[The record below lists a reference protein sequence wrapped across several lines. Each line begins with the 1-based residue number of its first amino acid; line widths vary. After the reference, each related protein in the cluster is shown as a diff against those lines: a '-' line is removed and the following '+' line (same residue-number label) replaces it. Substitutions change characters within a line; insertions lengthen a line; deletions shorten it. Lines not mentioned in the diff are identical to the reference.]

1 MNEKQA
7 AEHAH
12 EERVAELA
20 EAFLE
25 QLRQGKRFSV
35 AEYAAQFPQEEA
47 DLLELLPAMETME
60 HLGQS
65 ATRPVRDAVASY
77 PDVLGDFRL
86 LERIGSGGMGTVFR
100 AMQMSLN
107 REVAVKILA
116 PSWNADANHCEAFEN
131 ESRVI
136 AGLRHTNIVEVFGAG
151 HEGDF
156 RYYVM
161 SLVEGSGVTR
171 ERIREAFPGVP
182 YGRALARVG
191 LQAAKALAYAHGQ
204 GVLHRDIK
212 PGNLLLDKTG
222 RLHVGDFG
230 LATVLNSGENA
241 PLVTQS
247 HDGTLRYMPPE
258 RLARGENSFAGDQY
272 SLGLS
277 LYELLTG
284 RPAFRET
291 APGKLIRRI
300 CEEPIAPLRHD
311 GELGAIIN
319 KSISFEPTERYAT
332 MDDMAA
338 DLQRYLNGEPVK
350 ARPAHM
356 LRRYALWLRRRPA
369 VAVWSHAAVLAALLL
384 LLSISVGYMEVREAL
399 QKENEQRL
407 LAQENEQIADSALKR
422 IFAGMLRDSSGELMQ
437 PTRADA
443 RLLQDLM
450 PYYEAISTRTD
461 TGSSAMQAA
470 CYTLATIA
478 LKTDDA
484 DTAELY
490 FTRAAELAQPASA
503 EEFRALNG
511 RADALFAKRNREA
524 AQEAVQCLHQ
534 MVEQVPEGGSFEKRL
549 EVLKALTKLSMRY
562 RGREGH
568 DKRMETLR
576 RAVGMVQQLL
586 AENPE
591 NEQARLAQVLLMENV
606 PPREREAL
614 HLPSESTVQVLENLL
629 QQQPQSRAYQLA
641 YVRHM
646 VRPSPRRWRQTR
658 NVENLE
664 RATEYARRLLSDSPA
679 DSERLML
686 YLSASDAY
694 SLALAQAGKQE
705 ESCRLNE
712 QTLGVLSLLSSGSQ
726 FSPEMRE
733 RLVMLVSMHP
743 TAPEARSQQEAEISL
758 LLKDY
763 DEKRLQQVRERLQM
777 MRRHVHARRHRFREN
792 RKQDK

>member
-1 MNEKQA
+1 MSDHQA
-7 AEHAH
+7 AENEH

-25 QLRQGKRFSV
+25 QLRLGKRVTV
-35 AEYAAQFPQEEA
+35 AEFAAQHPQEEA

-65 ATRPVRDAVASY
+65 ATRPVRDAVAAY
-77 PDVLGDFRL
+77 PEILGDFRL
-86 LERIGSGGMGTVFR
+86 LERVGNGGMGTVFR
-100 AMQMSLN
+100 ALQISLN
-107 REVAVKILA
+107 REVAVKILS
-116 PSWNADANHCEAFEN
+116 PSWNADANHCEAFDN

-151 HEGDF
+151 REGEF

-182 YGRALARVG
+182 YERALAQVG

-258 RLARGENSFAGDQY
+258 RLSRGENSFAGDQY

-277 LYELLTG
+277 LYELLTN

-291 APGKLIRRI
+291 APGKLIHRI
-300 CEEPIAPLRHD
+300 CEEPLAPLRHE

-319 KSISFEPTERYAT
+319 KSISFEPSERYTSMEA
-332 MDDMAA
+332 MAA

-350 ARPAHM
+350 ARPAHL

-369 VAVWSHAAVLAALLL
+369 VAAWSHAAVMAAVLL
-384 LLSISVGYMEVREAL
+384 LLSISVGYVEVREAL
-399 QKENEQRL
+399 KKANEQRA
-407 LAQENEQIADSALKR
+407 LAEENEQIADSALKR

-478 LKTDDA
+478 LKTEDA

-490 FTRAAELAQPASA
+490 FSRAAELAQPSSA

-511 RADALFAKRNREA
+511 RVDALFAKRNRAA
-524 AQEAVQCLHQ
+524 AQEAVQCLQQ
-534 MVEQVPEGGSFEKRL
+534 MVEQAPADGSYEKRL
-549 EVLKALTKLSMRY
+549 EVVKALTKLALTY
-562 RGREGH
+562 RGREGRT
-568 DKRMETLR
+568 KRMETLR
-576 RAVGMVQQLL
+576 RAVGVVQQLL
-586 AENPE
+586 AEDSE
-591 NEQARLAQVLLMENV
+591 NEQARLAQVLLMENL

-614 HLPSESTVQVLENLL
+614 KLPSESAVQVLENLL
-629 QQQPQSRAYQLA
+629 QQYPQSRAYQMA

-646 VRPSPRRWRQTR
+646 VRPMPRRWRRERSESQ
-658 NVENLE
+658 LE
-664 RATEYARRLLSDSPA
+664 RAAEYARRLLSDNPT

-686 YLSASDAY
+686 YLSASDSY
-694 SLALAQAGKQE
+694 SLALAKAGKQE
-705 ESCRLNE
+705 ESRRLNE

-758 LLKDY
+758 LLKNY
-763 DEKRLQQVRERLQM
+763 DEKRLQQVRERLQI

>member
-1 MNEKQA
+1 MAEPQA
-7 AEHAH
+7 DESAH

-20 EAFLE
+20 ENYLE
-25 QLRQGKRFSV
+25 QLRQGKRISV
-35 AEYAAQFPQEEA
+35 QEYAAQFPQEEA
-47 DLLELLPAMETME
+47 DLLDLLPAMETME

-65 ATRPVRDAVASY
+65 TTRPVRDALASY
-77 PDVLGDFRL
+77 PEMLGDFRL
-86 LERIGSGGMGTVFR
+86 LERVGSGGMGTVFR
-100 AMQMSLN
+100 AMQVSLN
-107 REVAVKILA
+107 REVAVKILS
-116 PSWNADANHCEAFEN
+116 PSWNADDNHCEAFEN

-161 SLVEGSGVTR
+161 SLVDGCGVTR
-171 ERIREAFPGVP
+171 ERIREAYPGVS
-182 YGRALARVG
+182 YTRALAQVG
-191 LQAAKALAYAHGQ
+191 LQAAKALAYAHAQ

-212 PGNLLLDKTG
+212 PGNLLLDKEG
-222 RLHVGDFG
+222 VLHVGDFG

-300 CEEPIAPLRHD
+300 CEEPISPLRGE

-319 KSISFEPTERYAT
+319 KSISFEPSDRYAT
-332 MDDMAA
+332 MADMVA
-338 DLQRYLNGEPVK
+338 DLQRFINGEPVK
-350 ARPAHM
+350 ARPAHL
-356 LRRYALWLRRRPA
+356 LRRYGLWLRRRPA
-369 VAVWSHAAVLAALLL
+369 VAAWSHAAVLAILLL
-384 LLSISVGYMEVREAL
+384 AVSVGVGYIEVRNAL

-407 LAQENEQIADSALKR
+407 LAEENEKIADSALKR
-422 IFAGMLRDSSGELMQ
+422 IFDGMLRDSSGELLQ
-437 PTRADA
+437 PTRSDT

-450 PYYEAISTRTD
+450 PYYEAISTRAD
-461 TGSSAMQAA
+461 SGNSAMQAA

-490 FTRAAELAQPASA
+490 FARAAELAEPGSP
-503 EEFRALNG
+503 EEIRALSG
-511 RADALFAKRNREA
+511 RADALFAKRNRESYA
-524 AQEAVQCLHQ
+524 EAKKCLQEV
-534 MVEQVPEGGSFEKRL
+534 VDSVPQDASFDLRL
-549 EVLKALTKLSMRY
+549 EVVQALGKLAMGL
-562 RGREGH
+562 RGREART
-568 DKRMETLR
+568 KRIELLQQAMK
-576 RAVGMVQQLL
+576 MVQQLL
-586 AENPE
+586 EEQPE
-591 NEQARLAQVLLMENV
+591 HEQARLAQVLL
-606 PPREREAL
+606 RDQ
-614 HLPSESTVQVLENLL
+614 LPSREIKKLNLSEKSTVEQLENLL
-629 QQQPQSRAYQLA
+629 QQHPESTAYQLA
-641 YVRHM
+641 YVRRLA
-646 VRPSPRRWRQTR
+646 RPQPHRR
-658 NVENLE
+658 
-664 RATEYARRLLSDSPA
+664 RATYTPEQWARAAEYARHLLADNTA

-694 SLALAQAGKQE
+694 SLALAQSGKKE
-705 ESCRLNE
+705 EALRLNE
-712 QTLGVLSLLSSGSQ
+712 QTLGVLSLLSTGSQ

-743 TAPEARSQQEAEISL
+743 SAPEARTQQEAEISL
-758 LLKDY
+758 LLKNH
-763 DEKRLQQVRERLQM
+763 DEQRLQKVRERLQQ
-777 MRRHVHARRHRFREN
+777 MRRHLPRRGYHFHRN
-792 RKQDK
+792 RRQ